1 MRDFTES
8 PVWAILIGLFRCFFN
23 IMEKKREG
31 GRDERSEG
39 ETGEERERERERGE
53 IALIQG
59 HKVHNPSP
67 DFSVLCCARGGHA
80 QLRPVGNGS
89 AHLI

>member
-31 GRDERSEG
+31 GRDERGEG
-39 ETGEERERERERGE
+39 EKGEERERERERE
-53 IALIQG
+53 ERL
-59 HKVHNPSP
+59 
-67 DFSVLCCARGGHA
+67 L
-80 QLRPVGNGS
+80 
-89 AHLI
+89 